1 MKRALRR
8 AVVGLLS
15 VLLLASVALLALAAW
30 VSAPFEHTQQNLG
43 RTALVIARAPA
54 AERIVIGDSR
64 VAMAPRV
71 GGALFVGHAGA
82 TTSDLQRLAKVLCSV
97 SDAPVVI
104 ALGVNDAIPALGV
117 DVPATLARL
126 AAMRRSCADRP
137 VQLAEIWPVE
147 PSRPPLGGNFD
158 LAVIGQINRGIR
170 RLADQT
176 GAGLIPAPA
185 LLEHTVDGVHFTPAL
200 SERYARTLAAV
211 KPAR

>member
-1 MKRALRR
+1 MKRARRR
-8 AVVGLLS
+8 AIVVLMSG
-15 VLLLASVALLALAAW
+15 LLLASVTLLALAAW
-30 VSAPFEHTQQNLG
+30 ASAPFEHTQQNLG

-64 VAMAPRV
+64 VAMAPRI

-82 TTSDLQRLAKVLCSV
+82 TTSDLQRLAKLLCSV

-104 ALGVNDAIPALGV
+104 ALGVNDAIPVLV
-117 DVPATLARL
+117 DVPATLDRL

-137 VQLAEIWPVE
+137 VRLAEIWPVD
-147 PSRPPLGGNFD
+147 PSTPPLGGNFD

-170 RLADQT
+170 RLAEQT

-185 LLEHTVDGVHFTPAL
+185 LSGHTVDGVHFTPAL
-200 SERYARTLAAV
+200 SERYARTLAGAGR
-211 KPAR
+211 AG

>member
-8 AVVGLLS
+8 AVVALMS
-15 VLLLASVALLALAAW
+15 ALLLASVALLALAAW
-30 VSAPFEHTQQNLG
+30 ASAPFEHTQRNLG

-64 VAMAPRV
+64 VAAAPPV

-82 TTSDLQRLAKVLCSV
+82 TTSDLQRLVKVLCSV

-104 ALGVNDAIPALGV
+104 ALGVNDAIPALV

-126 AAMRRSCADRP
+126 AAMRRSCAGRP
-137 VQLAEIWPVE
+137 VRLAEIWPVE
-147 PSRPPLGGNFD
+147 PSTPPLGGNFD
-158 LAVIGQINRGIR
+158 LAAIRQINQGIR
-170 RLADQT
+170 RLADRT

-185 LLEHTVDGVHFTPAL
+185 LSEHTVDGVHFTPAL
-200 SERYARTLAAV
+200 SERYARTLAGV
-211 KPAR
+211 ETAR